1 MKLTATVLSQDGS
14 QKLEEKH
21 ELPTTAESMLATA
34 HQLAQLAATALLER
48 GAADLIKAA
57 R

>member
-21 ELPTTAESMLATA
+21 ELPTTSESMLATA